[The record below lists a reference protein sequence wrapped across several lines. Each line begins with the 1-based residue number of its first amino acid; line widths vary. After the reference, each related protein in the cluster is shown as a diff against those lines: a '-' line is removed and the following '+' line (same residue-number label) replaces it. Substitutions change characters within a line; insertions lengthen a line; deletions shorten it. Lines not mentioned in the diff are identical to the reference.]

1 MKMTNNPFPK
11 DVGVKNINKDVFEL
25 LLDEYEK
32 EDNVQDCLSIFLMK
46 KFKGH
51 EERYCIACDAPI
63 TGVTCDCSFCN
74 ICRYGNYSRENL
86 LDFLYG
92 DKIITKRGNKINR

>member
-1 MKMTNNPFPK
+1 MKMTNNPFSK
-11 DVGVKNINKDVFEL
+11 DVGIKNINKDVFET

-32 EDNVQDCLSIFLMK
+32 EDNVQDCLSIFLMN

-51 EERYCIACDAPI
+51 EERYHIDCGSPIA
-63 TGVTCDCSFCN
+63 GGNYDCSYCH

-86 LDFLYG
+86 LKLLYG

>member
-1 MKMTNNPFPK
+1 MKMTNNPFSK

-32 EDNVQDCLSIFLMK
+32 EDNVQDCLSIFLMN

-51 EERYCIACDAPI
+51 EERYHIDCGSPI
-63 TGVTCDCSFCN
+63 TGGTRDCSYCH
-74 ICRYGNYSRENL
+74 ICRFGKYSRENL
-86 LDFLYG
+86 LDFLYR